1 MNWMPHFLIPR
12 TRYQVVDIVRG
23 CLGFQEQAK
32 EWDPSR
38 CYAVSKKSIKLNTEQ
53 KVKLLKRLKKQD

>member
-1 MNWMPHFLIPR
+1 MNWMPHFLIPH
-12 TRYQVVDIVRG
+12 TRYQVVDIVRR

-38 CYAVSKKSIKLNTEQ
+38 CYAVSNKSIKLNTE
-53 KVKLLKRLKKQD
+53 